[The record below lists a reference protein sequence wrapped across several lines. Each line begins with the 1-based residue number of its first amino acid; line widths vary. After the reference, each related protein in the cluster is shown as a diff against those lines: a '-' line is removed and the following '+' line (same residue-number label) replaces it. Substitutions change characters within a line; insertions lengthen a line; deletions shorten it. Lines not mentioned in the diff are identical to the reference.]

1 MATTPASISGSARGI
16 KNTLSGFV
24 VESEE
29 INSQAVVEE
38 FDDQNGARA
47 DEVAYDTRT
56 DLSLTVYS
64 ASSATAAPAEAG
76 SKTFSYASKKW
87 HVDSVREAG
96 TYNSRRR
103 WTISAHRY
111 ENYPSGT

>member
-1 MATTPASISGSARGI
+1 MATTPAAISGSARGI

-64 ASSATAAPAEAG
+64 ASAATTAPAEAG
-76 SKTFSYASKKW
+76 STFAYASKKW

-96 TYNSRRR
+96 TYNARRR